1 MTVSRISPSS
11 ERETYHEA
19 VRSTGVGSV
28 SFTVCTMRPKGD
40 WNTGLR
46 ACLPTVA
53 TAGGVET
60 RDFYA
65 AKLNGSRPVGSQL
78 LQGGWHPLYRRHETT
93 IKWLA
98 DVYEWHHANVC
109 YKEGERIW
117 LNADSAA
124 NWAVLCKKPPLRF
137 TERCRKLARRNICWP
152 HLYAKA
158 SRTSKTAACTSWPAE
173 QCGFRLNTKPPLP
186 SNRTNEGSIEGAIEG
201 QLEIRHLV
209 WSSTSNRSWSQD

>member
-19 VRSTGVGSV
+19 VRSTGMGSV

-124 NWAVLCKKPPLRF
+124 NWAVLCKKPPPSVHGALPQARASQYLLATPVCEGEQDKQDGGMHFMACRAVRF
-137 TERCRKLARRNICWP
+137 SPK
-152 HLYAKA
+152 H
-158 SRTSKTAACTSWPAE
+158 
-173 QCGFRLNTKPPLP
+173 
-186 SNRTNEGSIEGAIEG
+186 
-201 QLEIRHLV
+201 
-209 WSSTSNRSWSQD
+209 